1 MRRRILPIGRPTRG
15 RRGVSLIEM
24 MVTIILL
31 GIGLVGVSSMFVVGY
46 RTQLHAHFA
55 SVATD
60 VGARKIEQMKSAGF
74 NGIDGITFPPSF
86 DVSEIPS
93 GNGSVTYA
101 PYPDPSSTNQYLVQV
116 VVTWGGGPGIAG
128 RVVLSSVVS
137 NHS

>member
-1 MRRRILPIGRPTRG
+1 MRRSILHVRRPMRG
-15 RRGVSLIEM
+15 RRGVSLIEL

-60 VGARKIEQMKSAGF
+60 IGARKVEQMKASGF
-74 NGIDGITFPPSF
+74 NGIHGLSFPPEF
-86 DVSEIPS
+86 AVSEIPS
-93 GNGSVTYA
+93 GNGSITYA
-101 PYPDPSSTNQYLVQV
+101 PYPDPSSENQYLVQV
-116 VVTWGGGPGIAG
+116 VVSWGGGPGVAG
-128 RVVLSSVVS
+128 RVVLSSVIS

>member
-1 MRRRILPIGRPTRG
+1 MRRSILHVRRPMRG
-15 RRGVSLIEM
+15 RRGVSLIEL

-46 RTQLHAHFA
+46 RTQHHAHFA

-60 VGARKIEQMKSAGF
+60 IGARKVEQMKATGF
-74 NGIDGITFPPSF
+74 NGIDSLSFPPEF
-86 DVSEIPS
+86 TVSEIPS
-93 GNGSVTYA
+93 GSGSITYA

-116 VVTWGGGPGIAG
+116 VVNWGGGPGVAG
-128 RVVLSSVVS
+128 RVVLSSVIS

>member
-1 MRRRILPIGRPTRG
+1 MRRRILPIKRPNRG

-24 MVTIILL
+24 MVTVILL

-60 VGARKIEQMKSAGF
+60 IAARRVEQMKAAGF
-74 NGIDGITFPPSF
+74 NGIDGLTFPPSF
-86 DVSEIPS
+86 AVSEIPS
-93 GNGSVTYA
+93 GNGSITYA
-101 PYPDPSSTNQYLVQV
+101 PYPDPSSENQYLVQV
-116 VVTWGGGPGIAG
+116 VVTWGGGPGIGG
-128 RVVLSSVVS
+128 RVVLSSVIS

>member
-1 MRRRILPIGRPTRG
+1 MRRRIFHIRRPTRG
-15 RRGVSLIEM
+15 RRGLSLIEM
-24 MVTIILL
+24 MVTLILL

-60 VGARKIEQMKSAGF
+60 IASRRIEQMKSAGF
-74 NGIDGITFPPSF
+74 NGIDDLTFPPSF
-86 DVSEIPS
+86 AVSEIPS
-93 GNGSVTYA
+93 GNGSVTFA

-116 VVTWGGGPGIAG
+116 VVAWGGGPGVGG
-128 RVVLSSVVS
+128 RVVLSSVIS